1 MVLNL
6 KPATALVALLTADA
20 LQLTSAERS
29 RREQL
34 LGGASASAS
43 AANQQNKQQN
53 KQEPMANLVVD
64 AEFHRAMLADAASSA
79 EEGGRPQRQLAA
91 AQPNGGDGGGGSTAR
106 ERFAEQ
112 PRIQRML
119 ANIRRKRALT
129 GTVTRGVNKAA
140 EGAAAKEEEEEVTAS
155 DDLDLVECVLD
166 IGADVGLLGD
176 QCDAGYACVPSDAS
190 ALGGLCAPAAPVVA
204 THRTLQDYC
213 PAGCPAKVC
222 ECYEAYDLESPACLD
237 ALVESCR
244 DGSYVTS
251 CGPSDKLEQAYSQ
264 AYCDAYVCLAD
275 SGLTDSIAGDSVCD
289 VGDDRCAGCYCTLY
303 GSLCNIFRPLC
314 EQGSDAYV
322 CYDID
327 YVCDI
332 SACCAELG
340 PADCIEGAVS
350 LMPTFDPAGAPG
362 GGGGGDV
369 NVGVPPTEVTPT
381 TTSGAASDLLAA
393 SGGGR
398 YALLGASAVAAG
410 LAQTLF

>member
-1 MVLNL
+1 
-6 KPATALVALLTADA
+6 
-20 LQLTSAERS
+20 
-29 RREQL
+29 
-34 LGGASASAS
+34 
-43 AANQQNKQQN
+43 
-53 KQEPMANLVVD
+53 
-64 AEFHRAMLADAASSA
+64 
-79 EEGGRPQRQLAA
+79 
-91 AQPNGGDGGGGSTAR
+91 
-106 ERFAEQ
+106 
-112 PRIQRML
+112 ML

-129 GTVTRGVNKAA
+129 GTVTRGVDKA
-140 EGAAAKEEEEEVTAS
+140 EGGGGAAAKEEEEEEVTAS
-155 DDLDLVECVLD
+155 ADLDPVECILD
-166 IGADVGLLGD
+166 IGADDDEDLPDVEAAVDVAGADVGLLGVPGD

-190 ALGGLCAPAAPVVA
+190 ALGGLCAPLAAPAAPAVAA
-204 THRTLQDYC
+204 THRTLEDYGC
-213 PAGCPAKVC
+213 PPGCPAQVC
-222 ECYEAYDLESPACLD
+222 ECYEAYDTESPACID

-251 CGPSDKLEQAYSQ
+251 CGSSDKLEQAYSQ

-275 SGLTDSIAGDSVCD
+275 SGLVDSIAGDSVCD

-350 LMPTFDPAGAPG
+350 FMPTSDPAGPPG
-362 GGGGGDV
+362 GGGGGDG
-369 NVGVPPTEVTPT
+369 NVGAPPTEVTPT

-410 LAQTLF
+410 LAQALF